1 MRWGNGVRG
10 GRLFTTITKAVPLL
24 AELTS
29 SCLDTIPRVLLEVN
43 LARARAASAFPDMR
57 KPWIS
62 GDPALPHPDCLS
74 ELSLAMAG
82 PDGMTDVIG
91 PQACLVQWK
100 YSPSGC

>member
-1 MRWGNGVRG
+1 MGGNYLIGYLLTHSRVGLVATLFKFTFFFFLLMKFYFNWESSMFPNLLWGHG
-10 GRLFTTITKAVPLL
+10 
-24 AELTS
+24 S
-29 SCLDTIPRVLLEVN
+29 
-43 LARARAASAFPDMR
+43 
-57 KPWIS
+57 IS